1 LARLFVGGASGEK
14 RRATGD
20 RRQERGVADMVKPKR
35 VRKVLTSKMRQL
47 YDIVADIDS
56 LLTDME
62 TDFYRVSVFG
72 SARIGEGSL
81 IYQAVEELAEALAK
95 EGADVVTG
103 GGPGLMEAANKGA
116 KKGSQGAWSIGL
128 PIELPFESDA
138 NSHLDVKS
146 QHRRFSSRLD
156 EFMRIS
162 HAVVVVPG
170 GIGTLL
176 EFFYTWQL
184 MQVKHI
190 KPRPCL
196 LLADDDFWSS
206 AMEWLRDFPL
216 KQNLISPADF
226 DVVKVVST
234 VDEVMQVLRPD
245 IQRFREGMKGHPPR
259 PPAIP
264 AP

>member
-1 LARLFVGGASGEK
+1 MK
-14 RRATGD
+14 
-20 RRQERGVADMVKPKR
+20 QKK
-35 VRKVLTSKMRQL
+35 VRKILTNKIRQM
-47 YDIVADIDS
+47 YDIVADIDN
-56 LLTDME
+56 LLTEME
-62 TDFYRVSVFG
+62 TDFYRVCIFG
-72 SARIGEGSL
+72 SARIGPQSPV
-81 IYQAVEELAEALAK
+81 YQQVEELAEALARN
-95 EGADVVTG
+95 GVDIVTG

-116 KKGSQGAWSIGL
+116 KKGSTGAWSIGL
-128 PIELPFESDA
+128 PIDLPWEADA

-184 MQVKHI
+184 IQVNHI

-196 LLADDDFWSS
+196 LLAPDDFWTS
-206 AMEWLRDFPL
+206 AMAWLRDYPL
-216 KQNLISPADF
+216 KQNLVSDSDF

-234 VDEVMQVLRPD
+234 VEEVVAVLKPD
-245 IQRFREGMKGHPPR
+245 LARFRGAASETTPVGRVKR
-259 PPAIP
+259 
-264 AP
+264 